1 MPNVSSDIGAGTRKG
16 VAAAGDPR
24 ALCDAAGELK
34 RNAAPAVDAPAVD
47 AIGVAA
53 VGVAGAAVGGWGIVG
68 GSAARRVALAEI
80 MRWKMTGIWA
90 PGCVQ

>member
-1 MPNVSSDIGAGTRKG
+1 MSSVSSDIGAGARKG
-16 VAAAGDPR
+16 VAAGGDQG
-24 ALCDAAGELK
+24 ALCDAAGELTLH
-34 RNAAPAVDAPAVD
+34 AAAAVDAM
-47 AIGVAA
+47 GVAA

>member
-1 MPNVSSDIGAGTRKG
+1 MSSVSSDIGAGARKG
-16 VAAAGDPR
+16 VAAGGDQR
-24 ALCDAAGELK
+24 ALCDAAGELTLL
-34 RNAAPAVDAPAVD
+34 AAPAVDAM
-47 AIGVAA
+47 GVAA

>member
-1 MPNVSSDIGAGTRKG
+1 VPNVSSDIGAGTRKG

-34 RNAAPAVDAPAVD
+34 RNAAPAVDA
-47 AIGVAA
+47 IGVAA
-53 VGVAGAAVGGWGIVG
+53 VGVAGAAVGGWGVVG
-68 GSAARRVALAEI
+68 GSGARRVALAEI

-90 PGCVQ
+90 PG